1 MFPRDGENS
10 IYTNVLTAVNCF
22 ENKQTLNLNL
32 KLTTLILQ
40 GGISMIRMPLSII
53 CTWMRNILETQ
64 MMMGEISILCKC
76 PLTYSDPHPNH
87 PYTPSKWF
95 SRILD
100 WVIYGI
106 DRRCSKIKGMVSQ
119 LPRKWWPVIYFPRTW
134 INICLFNSI
143 DFKS

>member
-1 MFPRDGENS
+1 MTDEGRPKDVTDVKMFPRDGENS

-87 PYTPSKWF
+87 PTPLRNGSPEYWIGSYTALIVGAPRLKEWF
-95 SRILD
+95 HNCRGSGGR
-100 WVIYGI
+100 
-106 DRRCSKIKGMVSQ
+106 
-119 LPRKWWPVIYFPRTW
+119 
-134 INICLFNSI
+134 
-143 DFKS
+143 